1 MGVLKKDDR
10 LWKLL
15 LDHHLRG
22 RLTERDLFLIS
33 VFFGPAIQEFPSSSA
48 LGPLHL

>member
-1 MGVLKKDDR
+1 MIGDGN
-10 LWKLL
+10 WL

-48 LGPLHL
+48 LGPLHP